1 VKRLLGTL
9 KGQPNLKVKSIMTM
23 TGEMFGYRIKYGKA
37 WRAKQRAWKM
47 IYGGLGGG
55 LREVASIVQCNQ
67 SKKPRHALRV
77 HP

>member
-1 VKRLLGTL
+1 L

-23 TGEMFGYRIKYGKA
+23 TWELFGYRIKYGKA

-47 IYGGLGGG
+47 IYEDWEEGYNKLPA
-55 LREVASIVQCNQ
+55 LFNAIKAK
-67 SKKPRHALRV
+67 KKPRHALRV